1 MNYTPDECIFDMEE
15 AMEISRISGADTVPG
30 GFSAD
35 PPRAEEPA
43 KRPEPPRE
51 RAAEPETSGRK
62 IDTYA

>member
-1 MNYTPDECIFDMEE
+1 MEE
-15 AMEISRISGADTVPG
+15 AMEINRISGPDTVPG